1 MERIIPA
8 SELIINSD
16 GSVFHL
22 HVKPEMLTDR
32 IILVGDPSRVD
43 MVASFFDKKI
53 FEVQSREFHTITGE
67 YKGKPIMCVSHG
79 IGADNIDIVVN
90 ELDAL
95 ANVDFTTRKVKK
107 DFRQLSMVRIGTS
120 GSIQEDIPV
129 GSMVIARKAMG
140 IDGAFHFYKDSEKY
154 RDIAMETEFIKQTG
168 WKPIWNHP
176 YIVDADEELAN
187 RIFSDGMVMG
197 ATITANGF
205 YGPQGRELRLE
216 IADKD
221 YEKKLT
227 AFNYNGIRLT
237 NFEMES
243 AMLQGLAKLM
253 GHKAVTVCS
262 IIAGRVSNTSN
273 PNYKGSMQELV
284 KLVIDKL

>member
-1 MERIIPA
+1 
-8 SELIINSD
+8 
-16 GSVFHL
+16 
-22 HVKPEMLTDR
+22 
-32 IILVGDPSRVD
+32 
-43 MVASFFDKKI
+43 
-53 FEVQSREFHTITGE
+53 
-67 YKGKPIMCVSHG
+67 
-79 IGADNIDIVVN
+79 
-90 ELDAL
+90 
-95 ANVDFTTRKVKK
+95 
-107 DFRQLSMVRIGTS
+107 
-120 GSIQEDIPV
+120 
-129 GSMVIARKAMG
+129 
-140 IDGAFHFYKDSEKY
+140 
-154 RDIAMETEFIKQTG
+154 
-168 WKPIWNHP
+168 
-176 YIVDADEELAN
+176 
-187 RIFSDGMVMG
+187 MG

-262 IIAGRVSNTSN
+262 IIAGRVSHTSN